1 MEQNKQYTINLVKR
15 TGNKYKPYVFTG
27 DTWDV
32 LMVISTTFNK
42 QKFTH
47 WLDYLVSDKPK
58 TILEKFCDIHYKEFV
73 LKRYF
78 RDTIESIEIVDIF
91 KQKTLVKFNPRYVQ
105 QIRLTQQNQIQ
116 DEN

>member
-1 MEQNKQYTINLVKR
+1 MSTQPLYTINLIKR
-15 TGNKYKPYVFTG
+15 NKNKHKAYSFTG
-27 DTWDV
+27 DAWDI
-32 LMVISTTFNK
+32 LMVVSTTFNK

-47 WLDYLVSDKPK
+47 WLDYFVSNKPK
-58 TILEKFCDIHYKEFV
+58 IILEKFCDIHYKEFV

-78 RDTIESIEIVDIF
+78 RDTIESIEIINSN
-91 KQKTLVKFNPRYVQ
+91 QETLVKFNPRYIQ